1 MNDNFKGRKPGDNK
15 QRYLRYDDVFMS
27 PKSGERQKNAKPSW
41 ESARPWNEDHEQEE
55 PQEYDDYQE
64 TPQEYISED
73 EERETGY
80 FSGRNNIIN
89 ERMVRYQKRKLPPL
103 QRYTPNVHRDAYA
116 EFNQSYWD
124 SEKGSPRRQRLLP
137 FGELWQKFIITFAS
151 ILSLVCISWLIYNWN
166 SNTHN
171 YRRDAHGI
179 PIIEPSQSSFKV
191 LPEAPGGREIP
202 YRDKS
207 VYGVVDN
214 SISANSQ
221 EERLLP
227 PQEETFQIPERQQA
241 FQGESDVEEYSIV
254 SEKLYFI
261 KLSPGKDRQVLLN
274 EAKLFKKKYA
284 NVFGDKEIFVKK
296 VSSSKGETQRAILV
310 GPYTSQQMALDVAKK
325 LGERCSVISV
335 RE

>member
-27 PKSGERQKNAKPSW
+27 PKSGTRQRNAKPSW
-41 ESARPWNEDHEQEE
+41 EPSEPWNEQDE
-55 PQEYDDYQE
+55 PEASHEYDDYREQS
-64 TPQEYISED
+64 QEYIPD
-73 EERETGY
+73 GETQENGY
-80 FSGRNNIIN
+80 FSGQNNIIN
-89 ERMVRYQKRKLPPL
+89 ERMVRYQKRRLPPL
-103 QRYTPNVHRDAYA
+103 QRYTPNAHRDAYA

-124 SEKGSPRRQRLLP
+124 SEKGSQRRQRLLP
-137 FGELWQKFIITFAS
+137 FGEFWQKFIITFAS

-166 SNTHN
+166 SNTSH
-171 YRRDAHGI
+171 YSRDAHGI

-191 LPEAPGGREIP
+191 LPEAPGGAEIP
-202 YRDKS
+202 HRDKS
-207 VYGVVDN
+207 VYGLVDN
-214 SISANSQ
+214 SVSSNNQ

-227 PQEETFQIPERQQA
+227 PEEETFQIPERRQT

-261 KLSPGKDRQVLLN
+261 KLSPGNDRQVLLN
-274 EAKLFKKKYA
+274 EAKLFKKKYG
-284 NVFGDKEIFVKK
+284 NVFEGKDIFVKK

>member
-1 MNDNFKGRKPGDNK
+1 MNDNFKGRKPGDSR

-27 PKSGERQKNAKPSW
+27 PKRGAKQRNTKPSW
-41 ESARPWNEDHEQEE
+41 ESSESWNEQEE
-55 PQEYDDYQE
+55 PEMSQEYDDYRSSS
-64 TPQEYISED
+64 QEYIPED
-73 EERETGY
+73 EAQETGY
-80 FSGRNNIIN
+80 FSGQNNIIN
-89 ERMVRYQKRKLPPL
+89 ERMIRYQKRKLPPL
-103 QRYTPNVHRDAYA
+103 QRYNPNVHRDAYA

-124 SEKGSPRRQRLLP
+124 SDRGAPRRQRLLP

-166 SNTHN
+166 SNSSH
-171 YRRDAHGI
+171 YPRDSHDI

-191 LPEAPGGREIP
+191 LPEAPGGADIP
-202 YRDKS
+202 YKDKA

-214 SISANSQ
+214 SIASDSQ

-227 PQEETFQIPERQQA
+227 PQEETFQIPERHQA
-241 FQGESDVEEYSIV
+241 FQGENDVEEYSIV

-274 EAKLFKKKYA
+274 EAKLLKKKYG
-284 NVFGDKEIFVKK
+284 NVFEGKDIFVKK
-296 VSSSKGETQRAILV
+296 VSSSKGDTQRAILV

>member
-15 QRYLRYDDVFMS
+15 QRYLRYDDVFIS
-27 PKSGERQKNAKPSW
+27 PKRETRSRNAKPSW
-41 ESARPWNEDHEQEE
+41 EASEHWSEPEE
-55 PQEYDDYQE
+55 PEISPEYNDYRE
-64 TPQEYISED
+64 HAQEYIPEED
-73 EERETGY
+73 TQDESY
-80 FSGRNNIIN
+80 FAGQNSIIN

-103 QRYTPNVHRDAYA
+103 QRYTPNVYRDAYA

-137 FGELWQKFIITFAS
+137 VGELWQKFIITFAS
-151 ILSLVCISWLIYNWN
+151 ILSLICISWLIYNWN
-166 SNTHN
+166 SNTSN
-171 YRRDAHGI
+171 YPRDAQGI
-179 PIIEPSQSSFKV
+179 PIIEPNQSSFKV
-191 LPEAPGGREIP
+191 LPEAPGGAEIP
-202 YRDKS
+202 YKDKS

-214 SISANSQ
+214 SMASDNR

-227 PQEETFQIPERQQA
+227 PQEETFQMPERRQT
-241 FQGESDVEEYSIV
+241 FQGENDVEEYSIV

-284 NVFGDKEIFVKK
+284 NVFGDKDVFVKK
-296 VSSSKGETQRAILV
+296 VSSSKGDTQRAILV
-310 GPYTSQQMALDVAKK
+310 GPYTSQQLALDVAKK